1 MATSKQLPQNKPVL
15 EETPEVTVDVAP
27 EVTPELVTVVQET
40 PTTGPTITYVGEG
53 ADKVVFTVNPN
64 ALRYV
69 VHASG
74 LVVEDLA

>member
-1 MATSKQLPQNKPVL
+1 MATAKQLPQNQQDP
-15 EETPEVTVDVAP
+15 EEIPEVAIDVTPEVAP
-27 EVTPELVTVVQET
+27 VEQAL
-40 PTTGPTITYVGEG
+40 PTSGPTITYVGEG
-53 ADKVVFTVNPN
+53 ADKVVFTINPN